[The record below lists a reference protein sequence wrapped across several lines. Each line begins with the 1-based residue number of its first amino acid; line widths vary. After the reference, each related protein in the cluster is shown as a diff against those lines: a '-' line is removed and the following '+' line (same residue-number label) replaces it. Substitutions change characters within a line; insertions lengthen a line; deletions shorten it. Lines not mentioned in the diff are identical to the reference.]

1 MTMKDNQALQRF
13 EFEEGGRLVF
23 SNYRA
28 HDNRYVLTHVE
39 ADPALRGTGAAARLM
54 EAIAAHARANNF
66 KLVPRC
72 PYAVAWFAR
81 HPELSDLIG

>member
-1 MTMKDNQALQRF
+1 MINNQALHRF
-13 EFEEGGRLVF
+13 EQEENGRLVF
-23 SNYRA
+23 ANYRT

-54 EAIAAHARANNF
+54 EAIAARARTDNF

-72 PYAVAWFAR
+72 SYALAWFAR
-81 HPELSDLIG
+81 HPEAADLVG